1 MKKIKWIAIVLI
13 GVATKS
19 YAQYTPSGGAPH
31 AYTPAGSA
39 TNPPV
44 QAGSAV
50 ANQAKQMQA
59 QLKLTDVQTTR
70 LTAVLQQID
79 NEHANDKTAQ
89 ANFKN
94 WQATRN
100 TKAMINFVLKQMD
113 ADALKI
119 EQILTPEQNKTFQK
133 MIAKR
138 RDGLKKMADAQK

>member
-13 GVATKS
+13 GVATNS

-39 TNPPV
+39 ANSPV

-79 NEHANDKTAQ
+79 NEHANDKAAQ

-100 TKAMINFVLKQMD
+100 TKAMINYVLKQMD
-113 ADALKI
+113 ADALRI
-119 EQILTPEQNKTFQK
+119 QQILTPEQNKIFQE
-133 MIAKR
+133 MIKKR
-138 RDGLKKMADAQK
+138 RDALNRMADAQK

>member
-1 MKKIKWIAIVLI
+1 MKKIKHIATIILMIGIAIN
-13 GVATKS
+13 A
-19 YAQYTPSGGAPH
+19 YAQTGR
-31 AYTPAGSA
+31 TPAD
-39 TNPPV
+39 
-44 QAGSAV
+44 
-50 ANQAKQMQA
+50 QAKQMQV
-59 QLKLTDVQTTR
+59 QLKLTDVQTTK
-70 LTAVLQQID
+70 LTTVLQQID

-119 EQILTPEQNKTFQK
+119 EQILTPEQNKTFQE

-138 RDGLKKMADAQK
+138 RDGLKKMANAQK